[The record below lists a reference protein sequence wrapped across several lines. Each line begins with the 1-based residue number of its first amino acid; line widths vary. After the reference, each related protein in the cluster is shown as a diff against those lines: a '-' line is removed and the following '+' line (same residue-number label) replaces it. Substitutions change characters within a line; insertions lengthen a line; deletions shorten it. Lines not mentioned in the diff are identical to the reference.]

1 MRLDPVG
8 ETNSFPLKLKTSF
21 TVSTFTGSLEGG
33 SMALTGFG
41 LPDAWPSRLFTL
53 VVTTSDGLPIP
64 LNVLSATTSKI

>member
-1 MRLDPVG
+1 
-8 ETNSFPLKLKTSF
+8 
-21 TVSTFTGSLEGG
+21 
-33 SMALTGFG
+33 MALTGFG